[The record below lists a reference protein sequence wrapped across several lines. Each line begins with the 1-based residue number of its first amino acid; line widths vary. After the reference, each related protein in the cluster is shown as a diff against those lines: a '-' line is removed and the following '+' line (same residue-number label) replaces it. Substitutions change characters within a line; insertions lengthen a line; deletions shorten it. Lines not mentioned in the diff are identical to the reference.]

1 MHASLAQRT
10 RVYREMPTRAH
21 SALVR
26 NHSLTPLHRCIPAPP
41 RHRHHRPTAITQPPA
56 DTGDNCVEKLDF
68 MTTALRFMFRCIVED
83 IERIVGGDSASGPA
97 GAAMGYARFAHGLA
111 EVAFNPAV
119 GPMLAFESLL
129 VLAIMRLQKKK
140 FVQEQRTYII
150 RFPAR

>member
-1 MHASLAQRT
+1 
-10 RVYREMPTRAH
+10 
-21 SALVR
+21 
-26 NHSLTPLHRCIPAPP
+26 
-41 RHRHHRPTAITQPPA
+41 
-56 DTGDNCVEKLDF
+56 

-150 RFPAR
+150 RFPARGGGLVTPCVKMLSCSHSFCRLLAYSVLILALLSL